1 MDIGFHVK
9 GGALLLALL
18 FSVNA
23 SADTVRAYNV
33 GPLTLQVV
41 RNYSNVEAHPTTSVF
56 SPFQYKVLSGGA
68 NVNWSGNGNLLT
80 GMFPQS
86 STNWVASSKDHEV
99 SSPASLEAYSIVAR
113 KQTGE
118 ISSSDYII
126 VQQTSSYAAHPS
138 AVASLPS
145 GYTLVGG
152 GAKVN
157 WSGAGNLLYASY
169 PNGNSWVASSKDHDI
184 SSPATITSYAI
195 GLSNAFLQAN
205 RLAVQSR
212 QVTSGTTNHPN
223 ATCTLDYG
231 YKIIG
236 GGAKANWQGNGSL
249 LTSSFPSDEQAW
261 YGAAKDHMRA
271 DPSSI
276 TVYCIG
282 LRAY

>member
-1 MDIGFHVK
+1 MSFRLNVK
-9 GGALLLALL
+9 NYALILSLL

-33 GPLTLQVV
+33 GSLSLQVV
-41 RNYSNVEAHPTTSVF
+41 RSFSNVEAHPTMSVF

-68 NVNWSGNGNLLT
+68 NVNWSGSGNLLT
-80 GMFPQS
+80 SMYPQS
-86 STNWVASSKDHEV
+86 SSNWIASSKDHKV
-99 SSPASLEAYSIVAR
+99 SSPASLEAYAIVASLAGR
-113 KQTGE
+113 E
-118 ISSSDYII
+118 ISNSDY
-126 VQQTSSYAAHPS
+126 VLVSQTSSYAAHPT

-152 GAKVN
+152 GARVN
-157 WSGAGNLLYASY
+157 WSGAGNLLHASY
-169 PNGNSWVASSKDHDI
+169 PNGNSWVASSKDHVI
-184 SSPATITSYAI
+184 SSPATVTSYAV

-205 RLAVQSR
+205 RLVVQSR

-223 ATCTLDYG
+223 TTCTLDFG

-236 GGAKANWQGNGSL
+236 GGAKANWNSNGSL
-249 LTSSFPSDEQAW
+249 LTSSFPSGEQAW
-261 YGAAKDHMRA
+261 YGAAKDHMVA

-282 LRAY
+282 VRSY